1 MLDTF
6 TGINVDKAFE
16 YFMNKL
22 DRISE
27 DSNHFDNF
35 VNRCIHL
42 DKVEY
47 VNYLNL
53 VKIYQ

>member
-1 MLDTF
+1 MLNTF
-6 TGINVDKAFE
+6 TAINVDKAFE
-16 YFMNKL
+16 YFMTKV

-27 DSNHFDNF
+27 DSEYFDNF

-47 VNYLNL
+47 V
-53 VKIYQ
+53 K